1 MEGDVPYSPLR
12 VLNIPLLREELVFR
26 EVPYKQVLSIKALAK
41 LLLEH
46 DLARQKEEN
55 VEIARKLDNNMF
67 SPLCQSPGA
76 YEL

>member
-1 MEGDVPYSPLR
+1 MEGEVPYSLLR
-12 VLNIPLLREELVFR
+12 VLHIPLVWEELVFR

-55 VEIARKLDNNMF
+55 VEIARKLDNKIF
-67 SPLCQSPGA
+67 SPLCQSPGV